1 MLERGEEY
9 LPGEFPNDIA
19 NLPKHIRV
27 ERWNHEPVGYE
38 SGLFDLR
45 IGKNAGVLVG
55 NALGGT
61 SQINA
66 NVAIRPDR
74 RVFENG
80 KWPEAIK
87 RDSVAGSLYAYFQQA
102 RGMLEVEKFEG
113 VRVTRNGKTEMIIP
127 EKTAALQAL
136 SKKLQRNL
144 GGNLKVNFEPAEIT
158 VNLTGPHPNHLPDV
172 RQGHCVGQGDC
183 ITGCNHAA
191 KNTLTT
197 TYLPKAKAR
206 GAKLFTGVSVLKVER
221 DKDLNCWKLTFVRT
235 MERESLRKRKE
246 HLGQITQAEKPLAEE
261 LTPLTQELYTR
272 SVILAA
278 GTLGSTEILSRSAA
292 VEGWAGSSKLLGR
305 RFSGNGDYLA
315 FGYMQKQR
323 VNGVGWGSCK
333 YDPGSPPPVGPTITG
348 TIAINDNQDV
358 TKSTLIEEGSVPGAI
373 AGIFHELATT
383 MATVS
388 QLSGW
393 SYRGAK
399 QKNPAVDPLA
409 LQPKGLDYTQTL
421 LAMGHDSAGGELRY
435 DQKQD
440 QLQIA
445 WDNLENEEVYR
456 LHDQRLRQVENLG
469 AIYLQNPTWRPLPG
483 SVREVLS
490 GPKLGN
496 GMLSVHPLG
505 GCPMGDD
512 IGKGV
517 VNDIGAVF
525 NGSGGTHPGLYVLD
539 GSIIPCSLGVNPLLT
554 ITALAERAVPRIAI
568 EISPPSC
575 PNIVPPVF
583 PAFPSAKL
591 GNPTYHNPH
600 GEELALEFTEV
611 LRGELATQA
620 SLTQGESCTRSASL
634 ILHLPIRDLKA
645 FFAKPSH
652 PISIRGSKGLT
663 PSTSRQRCASA
674 RRCRKSH
681 SSAHRRGMSW
691 TSLRPVRREGASRS
705 NSRSK
710 AARWRYSAPPAQV
723 VVLVRCDGAR
733 WRDLAY

>member
-1 MLERGEEY
+1 MRWLSESVESLIAEELRDKGGKEIVHDVAVVGSGYGGAVAALRLAEGGFEVLVLERGEEY

-333 YDPGSPPPVGPTITG
+333 YDPGSPPPGRT
-348 TIAINDNQDV
+348 DD
-358 TKSTLIEEGSVPGAI
+358 
-373 AGIFHELATT
+373 
-383 MATVS
+383 
-388 QLSGW
+388 
-393 SYRGAK
+393 YR
-399 QKNPAVDPLA
+399 N
-409 LQPKGLDYTQTL
+409 
-421 LAMGHDSAGGELRY
+421 HS
-435 DQKQD
+435 
-440 QLQIA
+440 
-445 WDNLENEEVYR
+445 
-456 LHDQRLRQVENLG
+456 DQRQPGCDQEHPNRRRQR
-469 AIYLQNPTWRPLPG
+469 AWRDRRHIP
-483 SVREVLS
+483 RI
-490 GPKLGN
+490 
-496 GMLSVHPLG
+496 
-505 GCPMGDD
+505 GDD
-512 IGKGV
+512 HGDRVAIVGV
-517 VNDIGAVF
+517 VVSRREAEE
-525 NGSGGTHPGLYVLD
+525 SGGGPAGAAAQGVGLYANSV
-539 GSIIPCSLGVNPLLT
+539 G
-554 ITALAERAVPRIAI
+554 
-568 EISPPSC
+568 
-575 PNIVPPVF
+575 
-583 PAFPSAKL
+583 
-591 GNPTYHNPH
+591 H
-600 GEELALEFTEV
+600 GA
-611 LRGELATQA
+611 
-620 SLTQGESCTRSASL
+620 
-634 ILHLPIRDLKA
+634 
-645 FFAKPSH
+645 
-652 PISIRGSKGLT
+652 
-663 PSTSRQRCASA
+663 RQR
-674 RRCRKSH
+674 
-681 SSAHRRGMSW
+681 
-691 TSLRPVRREGASRS
+691 
-705 NSRSK
+705 
-710 AARWRYSAPPAQV
+710 RWRAA
-723 VVLVRCDGAR
+723 L
-733 WRDLAY
+733 